1 MVHKGLSPTTL
12 LDSYTTERL
21 PDIAEMLNVTT
32 GMLYNMRKAPTIA
45 GAMEREKR
53 LNMLGVNY
61 RMSPIVLDEFTHA
74 EPVNAYRDLD
84 EGELVAGDRA
94 PDAPGLIVAANGV
107 KTETRLLDVFGAT
120 HHTVLV
126 FTPDA
131 WTTTGILE
139 VLKGYPRDATR
150 FIIVLPEGTEGTA
163 LGRVDVVVDQG
174 GHAYRA
180 YLAVKGEQRVVVVRP
195 DGVAGAIVHGAEGLQ
210 AYFEKIFI

>member
-1 MVHKGLSPTTL
+1 
-12 LDSYTTERL
+12 
-21 PDIAEMLNVTT
+21 
-32 GMLYNMRKAPTIA
+32 
-45 GAMEREKR
+45 
-53 LNMLGVNY
+53 
-61 RMSPIVLDEFTHA
+61 MSPIVLDEFTHA

-139 VLKGYPRDATR
+139 VLKGYPRDVIR
-150 FIIVLPEGTEGTA
+150 PVIVLPQGSVARTVA
-163 LGRVDVVVDQG
+163 KVDTIVDQG

-180 YLAVKGEQRVVVVRP
+180 YLAVKGARKVVVVRP
-195 DGVAGAIVHGAEGLQ
+195 DGVAGAIVHGAEGVR
-210 AYFEKIFI
+210 A